1 MLQSPVSPPLRLW
14 AHAHTS
20 DLGYQACIVVYFFGR
35 YSFVYLSKLLKTH
48 FKSLILQVGEQYAK
62 DNRLM
67 FLETSA
73 KTAQNVNELFYEIG
87 EYIHCLSFC
96 SSGIFSTIS
105 AAYRPKSFSKEIFC
119 INLRT
124 EEVYYL
130 FFFDH
135 WRGLLPGTVFSLL
148 QLAGLHLFK
157 PYKHLLLLIIIY
169 RLQERDW
176 QKLPLPSRAGWNYR
190 EEDHKKGKEDSVVPA
205 DPGICE
211 EKQ

>member
-1 MLQSPVSPPLRLW
+1 MLQSPVFPPLRLW
-14 AHAHTS
+14 AHAHTY

-130 FFFDH
+130 ALSFLCFN
-135 WRGLLPGTVFSLL
+135 WPVFIYSSLHIQASVAAYNYL
-148 QLAGLHLFK
+148 SLAGK
-157 PYKHLLLLIIIY
+157 
-169 RLQERDW
+169 RLAKASPTKSGGMKLQRRRSQEGQRGFCC
-176 QKLPLPSRAGWNYR
+176 S
-190 EEDHKKGKEDSVVPA
+190 S
-205 DPGICE
+205 
-211 EKQ
+211 